1 MQQYMTQAEIIATL
15 QSQTNIPPSLTC
27 MVWEQLE
34 EQNHDFFYC
43 YNVMLRVK
51 DQMVSFNY
59 LVDQQTR
66 LLHKLSLSLKPPA
79 RSDE

>member
-1 MQQYMTQAEIIATL
+1 
-15 QSQTNIPPSLTC
+15 